1 MPLHLTFN
9 YTTDHKVYDME
20 RRKFIN
26 YAGAALLGAT
36 PISKALV
43 PSKPVSRRANI
54 KSSCNIYSFNQ
65 LLTQGVMS
73 LEEVI
78 DFCGDLG
85 FAAVDPTGYYFP
97 DYPRVPSDGYIYS
110 IKRRAFINGMAI
122 SGTGIRNDFAQPDAD
137 ARKADIKLAKQWIE
151 VAAKLDAPVLRVF
164 AGKELPKGHD
174 PEKVHGW
181 IIDAVRECIDYGRQH
196 GVIVTLQNHN
206 DVLKSAEEVKSV
218 VEQLQDDWF
227 GLNLD
232 IGSLRQSDPYEAI
245 AILAPYA
252 KTWQIKEHVYRNNVK
267 EDLQPER
274 IAKILTDSGYRG
286 YIPLETLKP
295 SDPRERLGAF
305 MKEVMHAI
313 P

>member
-1 MPLHLTFN
+1 MN
-9 YTTDHKVYDME
+9 C
-20 RRKFIN
+20 
-26 YAGAALLGAT
+26 AGAALLGAT
-36 PISKALV
+36 PISKVMMA
-43 PSKPVSRRANI
+43 PEPVGRRANI
-54 KSSCNIYSFNQ
+54 KTSCNLYSFNQ
-65 LLTQGVMS
+65 LLTNGIMS
-73 LEEVI
+73 LEDVI

-97 DYPRVPSDGYIYS
+97 DYPKIPSDAYIYS

-122 SGTGIRNDFAQPDAD
+122 SGTGIRNDFAQPDPD

-164 AGKELPKGHD
+164 AGKELPDGHD
-174 PEKVHGW
+174 PKEVQGW
-181 IIDAVRECIDYGRQH
+181 IIDAVKECVDYGREH

-206 DVLKSAEEVKSV
+206 DVLKSAKDVKSV
-218 VEQLQDDWF
+218 VDQLQDDWF

-232 IGSLRQSDPYEAI
+232 IGSLRQSDPYEEI

-267 EDLQPER
+267 EDLQPQR
-274 IAKILTDSGYRG
+274 IAKILIDSGYRG

-295 SDPRERLGAF
+295 SDPRERLGDF
-305 MKEVMHAI
+305 MQEVMNSI